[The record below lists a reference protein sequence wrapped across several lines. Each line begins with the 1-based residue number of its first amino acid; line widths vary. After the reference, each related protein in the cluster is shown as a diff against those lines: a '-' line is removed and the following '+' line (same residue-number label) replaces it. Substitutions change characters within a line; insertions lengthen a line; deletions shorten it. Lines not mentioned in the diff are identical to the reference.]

1 MTTLWATIIVIGV
14 LVFVHE
20 LGHYLAARS
29 VGVRVEK
36 FSIGFPPRLISFTSI
51 PGGWLVQ
58 IFFYRRM
65 EDAWLWSPVWE
76 TSISRPTKKGSGTEY
91 CLALIPIGGYVKMAG
106 VIDESLDTI
115 VEHKPDELMSKSNLA
130 QIWVMSAGVIMN
142 IILAIG
148 IYTGIAYHTGRPEI
162 QDVPVISQVIEE
174 MPAAEI
180 GLMAGDEIVSLNG
193 KKVTSWTEMSQII
206 HKIPNTNIDLKWKR
220 EGKTMNASF
229 KTAWQLSMVNG
240 RPDTLGAIGIYPT
253 IEYLDI
259 GMGEA
264 LKMGSISTVGSL
276 ALIGSSLSM
285 LFTGDASVKE
295 LGGPI
300 AIAQIAGETAKAG
313 AIPLLAFMAF
323 FSINLAF
330 LNVLPIPG
338 LDGGHIL
345 IILIQSI
352 IRRPL
357 SIKVKLMIQQV
368 GMALLLLLFVTVI
381 YNDVARLFAG

>member
-1 MTTLWATIIVIGV
+1 MTTLWATIVVIGV

-51 PGGWLVQ
+51 PGGWQVQ
-58 IFFYRRM
+58 VFFYKKI
-65 EDAWLWSPVWE
+65 ENKLEWAPVWT
-76 TSISRPTKKGSGTEY
+76 TSLSSPKKAGTGTEY

-106 VIDESLDTI
+106 VIDESLDTTI
-115 VEHKPDELMSKSNLA
+115 EHKPDELMSKSNWA

-142 IILAIG
+142 VLLALLV
-148 IYTGIAYHTGRPEI
+148 YSAIAYHTGRPEI
-162 QDVPVISQVIEE
+162 KDIPEVAEVIED

-180 GLMAGDEIVSLNG
+180 GLQPGDVITEIDG
-193 KKVTSWTEMSQII
+193 QTIETWMEMSTII
-206 HKIPNTNIDLKWKR
+206 HAVPNTDIVLKWNR
-220 EGKTMNASF
+220 GDNPMSATVKTS
-229 KTAWQLSMVNG
+229 WQLSMQSGQV
-240 RPDTLGAIGIYPT
+240 DTLGAIGIYPSF
-253 IEYLDI
+253 EYVDVNV
-259 GMGEA
+259 GEA
-264 LKMGSISTVGSL
+264 IKMGSISTIGSV

-285 LFTGDASVKE
+285 LFVGEASIKE

-313 AIPLLAFMAF
+313 LIPLLAFMAF
-323 FSINLAF
+323 FSVNLAF
-330 LNVLPIPG
+330 LNILPVPG

-357 SIKVKLMIQQV
+357 SIKVRLAIQQV

-381 YNDVARLFAG
+381 YNDFSRLFTG